1 MKRDMDLVRE
11 ILIAV
16 EEGNLALDGLG
27 YDQDRIY
34 LHVELMKEHGLVEAA
49 IVPDSDGVEHR
60 VLVCSV
66 ERLTWKGH
74 DFLDK
79 ARSKSIWEQAKKKCL
94 ERTGGLAIE
103 TLEVCLVHVAKQ
115 VLRIE

>member
-16 EEGNLALDGLG
+16 EADNTNLDGLP
-27 YDQDRIY
+27 YDRDQIY
-34 LHVELMKEHGLVEAA
+34 LHVELMKERGLVKAV
-49 IVPDSDGVEHR
+49 IVHDPDGAEHR
-60 VLVCSV
+60 ILLCSAKC
-66 ERLTWKGH
+66 LTWEGH

-94 ERTGGLAIE
+94 KETGGLAFE
-103 TLEVCLVHVAKQ
+103 LLKDCLVHVAKQ
-115 VLRIE
+115 KLGM